1 MWALLTLI
9 LMVARRHGGELD
21 VLGEGLHLG
30 GLVLG
35 RDVLD
40 VATLAPLQL
49 LRGDERDDD
58 EEPPDAVLPRDRV
71 REEHE
76 GDDEGE
82 YLVRVKRKVGTR
94 ARVRVRVRA
103 RARVRTLRSD
113 LTISVTVAP
122 YILIMSST
130 KLTLT

>member
-1 MWALLTLI
+1 MLGALLTLI

-40 VATLAPLQL
+40 VAALAPLQL

-58 EEPPDAVLPRDRV
+58 EETPDAVLPRDRV

-82 YLVRVKRKVGTR
+82 HLIRVGSRGSG
-94 ARVRVRVRA
+94 
-103 RARVRTLRSD
+103 SD
-113 LTISVTVAP
+113 SG
-122 YILIMSST
+122 SGWGSG
-130 KLTLT
+130 